1 MKELR
6 FYIGDVAIRLYETY
20 AGAEV
25 PLDRIEIQES
35 DNFDTGY
42 TTIESYSA
50 STKNEYLV
58 PLNTVVTLG
67 YRNGI
72 EFTG

>member
-6 FYIGDVAIRLYETY
+6 FYIGDVAVRLYETY

-35 DNFDTGY
+35 DNFDTGDRK
-42 TTIESYSA
+42 S
-50 STKNEYLV
+50 
-58 PLNTVVTLG
+58 VV
-67 YRNGI
+67 
-72 EFTG
+72 